1 MHFLNRTEAGQRLA
15 HALLQYRGSDVI
27 VFALPRGGVV
37 VAAEI
42 AKALKAP
49 IDLILAHKIGHPFQ
63 PEYAI
68 GALSESGY
76 VIGNPLELE
85 SIEPS
90 WFESEKEKQMQ
101 EIKRKRIFY
110 LKGQKKIDLKDKIAI
125 IVDDGIATGFTMLAG
140 IQELKQF
147 HPKKI
152 IVAVPVS
159 PSGIGAHIKK
169 EVDEFVCLNQPDES
183 HFLGAIGAY
192 YDDFSQTTDQ
202 EVIEILKL
210 TR

>member
-1 MHFLNRTEAGQRLA
+1 MHFLNRKQAGHLLA
-15 HALLQYRGSDVI
+15 KALIQYTGSDVI

-49 IDLILAHKIGHPFQ
+49 IDLILAHKIGHPYQ

-76 VIGNPLELE
+76 VIGNPRELE
-85 SIEPS
+85 TIDRS
-90 WFESEKEKQMQ
+90 WFANEKERQMQ
-101 EIKRKRIFY
+101 EIKRKRDFY
-110 LKGQKKIDLKDKIAI
+110 LKGKKKTDLKDKIAI

-140 IQELKQF
+140 IQELKQY

-152 IVAVPVS
+152 IVAVPIS
-159 PSGIGAHIKK
+159 PRGIAAHIKK
-169 EVDEFVCLNQPDES
+169 EVDEFICLNDPEEN
-183 HFLGAIGAY
+183 HFMGAIGAY

-202 EVIEILKL
+202 EVMQILHPA
-210 TR
+210 